1 MIGIEIRDVKDA
13 KDINEININEI
24 NINEININ
32 EIPYAI
38 YDKNINDGELPLSI
52 EVVPH
57 KAILIAN
64 VDTQVIMRR
73 NDIMFTIYK
82 CVFITFFAI
91 PLGLVLISFFVRM
104 P

>member
-1 MIGIEIRDVKDA
+1 MIGIDIDIKDA
-13 KDINEININEI
+13 KDV
-24 NINEININ
+24 NEININ

-38 YDKNINDGELPLSI
+38 YDKNTNDGELPLSI

-64 VDTQVIMRR
+64 VDTQVIIRR
-73 NDIMFTIYK
+73 NEIMLTIYK
-82 CVFITFFAI
+82 CVFISCFAI
-91 PLGLVLISFFVRM
+91 PVILVFISFFVKM

>member
-1 MIGIEIRDVKDA
+1 MIESIDIKD
-13 KDINEININEI
+13 
-24 NINEININ
+24 IN

-38 YDKNINDGELPLSI
+38 YDKKTNNDDLPLSI

-64 VDTQVIMRR
+64 VDTQVIIRR
-73 NDIMFTIYK
+73 NDIIRTIYK
-82 CVFITFFAI
+82 YIFISCFAI
-91 PLGLVLISFFVRM
+91 PVILVFISFFVRM

>member
-1 MIGIEIRDVKDA
+1 MIESIDIKD
-13 KDINEININEI
+13 
-24 NINEININ
+24 IN

-38 YDKNINDGELPLSI
+38 YDENTNKGDLPLSI

-73 NDIMFTIYK
+73 NDIIRTIYK
-82 CVFITFFAI
+82 YIFISCFAI
-91 PLGLVLISFFVRM
+91 PVVLVFISFFVKM